1 MGEYETVIGLEVHAQ
16 LLTRSKMF
24 CPCPAD
30 YQQAAPNTRV
40 CPVCLGL
47 PGTLPVINREA
58 VRAVIMTGLALG
70 SDIAADTKFDRKNY
84 AYPDLMKGYQ
94 ISQYDMPLCTGG
106 HLDVETEDGMRRVG
120 VHRVHLEEDVA
131 KLSHHTDGATGDAYS
146 LVDVNRSGIPLM
158 EMVSE
163 PDMRSADEARQYL
176 LALHSTLLYLGV
188 STAQMEEGAFRC
200 DANVSIR
207 PRGADWLGPKVEV
220 KNMNSFR
227 AVHRALEY
235 EIERQIAMAER
246 GERIVQETRGWVEE
260 RGVTVSQRSKED
272 AHDYRYFPEPDLPPL
287 AISREWVE
295 QVQARLPQLPA
306 ARRDRFMDEYGLSP
320 YDASHL
326 TASKDMAD
334 FFEDTLAAE
343 SLSGD
348 AQQSRAK
355 AVANWLTGEATRL
368 LNASGTEIADSS
380 VTPQALAELVALT
393 EGGTVGST
401 QAKVVFEEMFRSG
414 ASPKQIV
421 QEKGLAQISDAE
433 DIAPSVEQALADN
446 PQAVQDYLG
455 GKETVVRFLVGQVMR
470 LTRGRANPGLVTQL
484 LEERLAAMKQE

>member
-1 MGEYETVIGLEVHAQ
+1 MGEYEAVIGLEVHAQ
-16 LLTRSKMF
+16 LLTHSKMF

-106 HLDVETEDGMRRVG
+106 HLDVETENGVRRVG

-131 KLSHHTDGATGDAYS
+131 KLSHHTDAATGDAYS
-146 LVDVNRSGIPLM
+146 LVDVNRSGVPLM

-163 PDMRSADEARQYL
+163 PDIRSADEARQYL

-200 DANVSIR
+200 DANISIR

-235 EIERQIAMAER
+235 EIERQTAMAER
-246 GERIVQETRGWVEE
+246 GERIVQETRGWAEE
-260 RGVTVSQRSKED
+260 RGVTVAQRSKED

-287 AISREWVE
+287 RIDPAWVGQLAE
-295 QVQARLPQLPA
+295 SLPELPA
-306 ARRDRFMDEYGLSP
+306 QKRARYAEAYGLSP
-320 YDASHL
+320 YDTRLITATPATSRFFDDAMASL
-326 TASKDMAD
+326 GKRASAKA
-334 FFEDTLAAE
+334 
-343 SLSGD
+343 
-348 AQQSRAK
+348 AK
-355 AVANWLTGEATRL
+355 AVVNWTTTELAQYVNEDGRSIDEQPVRPEHVAGLVTLIEEGL
-368 LNASGTEIADSS
+368 LGSAQAK
-380 VTPQALAELVALT
+380 QAL
-393 EGGTVGST
+393 
-401 QAKVVFEEMFRSG
+401 EEMYRTG
-414 ASPKQIV
+414 KEPRAV
-421 QEKGLAQISDAE
+421 VEELGLAQVSDA
-433 DIAPSVEQALADN
+433 DALAAAVTQALEEN
-446 PQAVQDYLG
+446 PQAVDDFLS
-455 GKETVVRFLVGQVMR
+455 GKETAQKFLVGQVMR
-470 LTRGRANPGLVTQL
+470 ITRGKANPSIAA
-484 LEERLAAMKQE
+484 EMLAGELAQRGSAVG

>member
-1 MGEYETVIGLEVHAQ
+1 MGEYEAVIGLEVHAQ

-24 CPCPAD
+24 CSCPAD
-30 YQQAAPNTRV
+30 YQEAAPNTRV

-106 HLDVETEDGMRRVG
+106 HLDVETEDGVRRVG

-131 KLSHHTDGATGDAYS
+131 KLSHHTDRATGDAYS

-163 PDMRSADEARQYL
+163 PDMRTADEARQYL

-227 AVHRALEY
+227 AVHHALEY
-235 EIERQIAMAER
+235 EIARQTEMAER

-287 AISREWVE
+287 QIDPAWVE
-295 QVQARLPQLPA
+295 QLAKSLPELPA
-306 ARRDRFMDEYGLSP
+306 QKRARYAEAYGLSP
-320 YDASHL
+320 YDTALITATPATSRFFDDAMASL
-326 TASKDMAD
+326 GKGASPR
-334 FFEDTLAAE
+334 T
-343 SLSGD
+343 
-348 AQQSRAK
+348 AK
-355 AVANWLTGEATRL
+355 AVVNWTT
-368 LNASGTEIADSS
+368 TELAQYINEDGRSIAEQP
-380 VTPQALAELVALT
+380 VLPEHIAELVTLIE
-393 EGGTVGST
+393 EGVLGSA
-401 QAKVVFEEMFRSG
+401 QAKQTLEAIYRTGKAPRAVVDEL
-414 ASPKQIV
+414 
-421 QEKGLAQISDAE
+421 GLAQVSDTA
-433 DIAPSVEQALADN
+433 ALAAAVAQALEEN
-446 PQAVQDYLG
+446 PHAVDDFLS
-455 GKETVVRFLVGQVMR
+455 GKEAAQKFLVGQVMR
-470 LTRGRANPGLVTQL
+470 ITRGKANPSVAAKMLA
-484 LEERLAAMKQE
+484 EELAERASAVG